1 MVLVYP
7 YFHTVCRTSSG
18 EFTARIELADKVCDS
33 EGRGGVLYRGSVIL
47 VYANLRAVH

>member
-33 EGRGGVLYRGSVIL
+33 EGRGGGGYCIGGVLF
-47 VYANLRAVH
+47 